1 MKKKA
6 DKLEVRGDIEQ
17 MIERL
22 RKTKADAD
30 AADAREGEGDGRFWA
45 MRMATYRD
53 LRALEE
59 VADGFCDPVPLGDE
73 PGVELAVALA
83 SALNK
88 LFGEERT
95 PADMLEE
102 LFTTPGQ
109 ANSAAY
115 VVAFVGAAM
124 SVWEEA
130 KPQLAG

>member
-1 MKKKA
+1 MKKMKNA
-6 DKLEVRGDIEQ
+6 EVRDDIAK
-17 MIERL
+17 MVERL
-22 RKTKADAD
+22 KQTKADAD

-59 VADGFCDPVPLGDE
+59 VADGFWDPVLLGDK

-83 SALNK
+83 AALNAV
-88 LFGEERT
+88 FGDERT
-95 PADMLEE
+95 PADMFEE
-102 LFTTPGQ
+102 MFSTPGQ
-109 ANSAAY
+109 ANSADY
-115 VVAFVGAAM
+115 VVAFVGAAV

>member
-1 MKKKA
+1 MKKMKNA
-6 DKLEVRGDIEQ
+6 EVRDDIAK
-17 MIERL
+17 MVERL
-22 RKTKADAD
+22 KQTKVESD

-59 VADGFCDPVPLGDE
+59 VADGFWDPILLGDK

-83 SALNK
+83 AALNAV
-88 LFGEERT
+88 FGDERT
-95 PADMLEE
+95 PEDMFEE
-102 LFTTPGQ
+102 LFSTPGQ

-115 VVAFVGAAM
+115 VVAFVGAAV

>member
-1 MKKKA
+1 MKKAGKM
-6 DKLEVRGDIEQ
+6 EVREDIAKMVVRVKQ
-17 MIERL
+17 TR
-22 RKTKADAD
+22 ADAD

-45 MRMATYRD
+45 MRMGTYRD

-59 VADGFCDPVPLGDE
+59 VADGFWDPVLLGDK
-73 PGVELAVALA
+73 PGLELAGALA
-83 SALNK
+83 AALNT
-88 LFGEERT
+88 LFGDERT
-95 PADMLEE
+95 PEDMFEE
-102 LFTTPGQ
+102 LFSTPGQ

>member
-1 MKKKA
+1 MKKMKNA
-6 DKLEVRGDIEQ
+6 EVRDDIAK
-17 MIERL
+17 MVERL
-22 RKTKADAD
+22 KQTKADAD
-30 AADAREGEGDGRFWA
+30 AADAREGERDGRFWA
-45 MRMATYRD
+45 MRIGTYRD

-59 VADGFCDPVPLGDE
+59 VADGFSDPVLLGDE

-115 VVAFVGAAM
+115 VVSFVGAAM
-124 SVWEEA
+124 KVWEEA

>member
-1 MKKKA
+1 MKKMKNA
-6 DKLEVRGDIEQ
+6 EVRDDIAKMVVRVKQ
-17 MIERL
+17 
-22 RKTKADAD
+22 TKVESD
-30 AADAREGEGDGRFWA
+30 AADAREGERYGRFWA

-59 VADGFCDPVPLGDE
+59 VADGFWDPILLGDE

-115 VVAFVGAAM
+115 VVAYAGAAM
-124 SVWEEA
+124 EAWEEA
-130 KPQLAG
+130 KAQLVG

>member
-1 MKKKA
+1 MKKKI
-6 DKLEVRGDIEQ
+6 DKMEVRDDIAK
-17 MIERL
+17 MVERL
-22 RKTKADAD
+22 KQTKADAD

-59 VADGFCDPVPLGDE
+59 VADGFWDPILLGDK

-83 SALNK
+83 AALNAV
-88 LFGEERT
+88 FGDEIT
-95 PADMLEE
+95 PEDMFEE
-102 LFTTPGQ
+102 LFSTPGQ
-109 ANSAAY
+109 ANSADY
-115 VVAFVGAAM
+115 VVAFVGAAV

>member
-1 MKKKA
+1 MKKMKNA
-6 DKLEVRGDIEQ
+6 EVRDDIAKMVVRVKQ
-17 MIERL
+17 
-22 RKTKADAD
+22 TKVESD

-59 VADGFCDPVPLGDE
+59 VADGFWDPILLGDE

-115 VVAFVGAAM
+115 VVAYAGAAM
-124 SVWEEA
+124 EAWEEA
-130 KPQLAG
+130 KAQLVG